1 MHRLPSTPAP
11 PLTLQ
16 KIKESSQSDPPS
28 TPQRHQRSSSSIY
41 YAAAWGPPYKT
52 PTPKRSAENI
62 NRSSNAASAQ
72 LDLGCHKSERE
83 NWLSDDSA
91 NSEGARRRA
100 WTTRSSGE
108 SWLDLHGDHDETAL
122 NSTWNTIV
130 KIQNSSHFEKYFTRS
145 FQTCHKNHDSID
157 TVKIGNIKTAT
168 DTGNQQPISSKA
180 TMLEIEARSSM
191 NNRDPLLRHTSEKL
205 VAETPMTEVAS
216 PSWSDPV
223 DASPHSKRRASAMS
237 GLSSQRSK
245 KRVIWRGKACAIA
258 LPLNDNRG
266 TRPLL
271 TSADVL
277 ARMEQWQDEGLD
289 TRGFKLSN
297 SPNNEELGGQTCRPY
312 PDPDDVL
319 KERDGGQFRVGV
331 PNQAEWDAYVDHLK
345 EEKLRALGVSLNDDG
360 HPRFTRSPFP
370 PPSRAS
376 SQLAGRSL
384 SPPMPPSSA
393 ASHIPLSN
401 GCSSSPGF
409 HASNHSSQ
417 LGSAVSFP
425 PQFAS
430 AQDGIHR
437 SNNSVAYSSMDSM
450 ATAPLNL
457 CPLRTTPPLQRS
469 FAQSANSAHR
479 SDRFS
484 PPATHTLQSVEM
496 AASAVSPLLEERSA
510 IQLNALLDQ
519 RVHCQGSHPW
529 FVPHQ
534 QHRRNYTETAPFDQ
548 FPATSTGASDKQ
560 EIVHP
565 APQGHQRNISEA
577 LQKEV
582 DAAENA
588 LPTIQHFVQARVA
601 AAPLDGVEDIQ
612 RSGMLSSLQKG
623 GNGRDANDAHVHRQ
637 PSKPPAVVSQPL
649 SCQDG
654 GSNTRS
660 SQAGSNKMPFLSHRS
675 ISSPWNSKEVLIP
688 EGANGFRSHSSKCST
703 SRLNVEPEEFK
714 FDPRSHF
721 SSSNFLLS
729 GNAFQPLSSNTVPF
743 YGNNSSHKAIL
754 SKPTIRVGR
763 LNADAPAF
771 KPSTLSG
778 TNSQFH
784 SAAFNVDAP
793 VFNPRRMMR
802 EHTMNQSF
810 GVDFAGTGDKIFTNV
825 SIDGTRKATRRG
837 KVSKPVRQ
845 QDGEEHTE
853 DDEDGR
859 VRVSAARQKRAR
871 IQDKGCDEIPG
882 CASTIPLQ
890 DEGVQLGSS
899 EILLRHSPQV
909 REGDKERQELLL
921 DMSSTATTL
930 RGDYQLLSF
939 EDRSPMA
946 VQTPS
951 GIHALSSHPDPDMQP
966 DGNQDV
972 TSPSTGEQNDP
983 RDTLAGDIGGADN
996 PFVHHSTASLAAL
1009 RWSDLATDKPPGLPS
1024 STSKVPK
1031 LIDLETSSSAR
1042 SPPPSNQVATRH
1054 TEPLSQQLAAVHSKV
1069 SLSPKSA
1076 DENEGHSGQI
1086 RSLEEDIYTAGDAG
1100 GLKNP
1105 TPRSDCIWPGSS
1117 KSASRDYTV
1126 PSYDEIDKVMK
1137 QFEDNPDLGD
1147 ERAEST
1153 PVSPRPTTG
1162 LFLNPSITIRS
1173 DAPTQ
1178 SPIPNQKRHEPV
1190 QGSNEARELLDLSH
1204 LNVDMESR
1212 GFDINRV
1219 GGADIID
1226 WNDALPVTDKGRFQ
1240 SRTQFFDSHVN
1251 SLVRG
1256 ILEDRLSPLE
1266 RALETI
1272 QHSLAFLATRR
1283 RHSRPRTA
1291 TSDGTKHS
1299 DADDEDEDTRPRN
1312 TRIYQTRSPLNQKKD
1327 PKNESVKAAVMEA
1340 LLAHQLQSSS
1350 SAEVYE
1356 PALEQLLGE
1365 VRALKDSSTSCK
1377 GLGEIK
1383 TIVEE
1388 VISTHPRLRGKRVQ
1402 EEHQAGASQKFQMQI
1417 DGLESMIKIANERAE
1432 EEYRAR
1438 RKVEDDLAG
1447 KDRRLS
1453 LVEGEAAQYREASE
1467 EAERSLRMYYE
1478 EKESIEEL
1486 EQSHSELALKNAA
1499 LETTLE
1505 EYRLSHDQW
1514 RIDMEAECKHNTE
1527 LKAVLRSLRREVEE
1541 NSQSKQGLRAK
1552 LERLQD
1558 DMADVME
1565 RFAHDQ
1571 TSWVRKEQEL
1581 SANNKELKAEVQREA
1596 CIRQKMEL
1604 ELDELDKEHKETS
1617 KFRDA
1622 HEISQRE
1629 NMRLEALVAQ
1639 VRQDCRTYE
1648 DSAHRFEREL
1658 NHLRETA
1665 EREASSVRSTHEHN
1679 TGLLKSQHN
1688 SVCASL
1694 EDQISRLQGQLQQ
1707 TRDDR
1712 DEIKANHQSH
1722 LNDHLD
1728 RYGRALHEVEETK
1741 EAALAEQL
1749 RCHEKALN
1757 DLRER
1762 HARALHNASDD
1773 KHRLEAH
1780 LMEKLAL
1787 GSDNIHHLE
1796 GKVTDLE
1803 GRLEISRSAARAA
1816 AAAAVGRGASET
1828 DTPPVS
1834 ESTTA
1839 SMPLARGSGIPEKI
1853 SRQALRESIMVLQD
1867 QLQNR
1872 EQTIDTL
1879 EAELAKV
1886 DKDAPSK
1893 IKDRDTE
1900 IAWLRELLGLRID
1913 DLEEII
1919 HALSDTDYDREAV
1932 KGAVI
1937 RLKTNLQMEQQ
1948 EKERAALGGSSVFSS
1963 ISSLSALTQTPRA
1976 LPMAAAAAWGNW
1988 RKARDNSLA
1997 TLSDLGNVNHQTP
2010 SRSSAGPPS
2019 FLSGLLTPPRTSQKQ
2034 ATPTTHA
2041 PPTMRTLNGRMRTPA
2056 VRPLRAY
2063 SSQARSMSM
2072 RQAEKRPDETPSTPP
2087 LMRSSS
2093 YDQEADGRRSM
2104 ITDLDD
2110 DASPVGSGV
2119 DAGSSLGEPLEALGR

>member
-1 MHRLPSTPAP
+1 V
-11 PLTLQ
+11 
-16 KIKESSQSDPPS
+16 
-28 TPQRHQRSSSSIY
+28 
-41 YAAAWGPPYKT
+41 
-52 PTPKRSAENI
+52 
-62 NRSSNAASAQ
+62 ASAQ
-72 LDLGCHKSERE
+72 LDLGCYKSERE

-108 SWLDLHGDHDETAL
+108 SWLDLHSDHDETAL

-145 FQTCHKNHDSID
+145 FQTCHKNHESID
-157 TVKIGNIKTAT
+157 TVKVGNIKRAA

-180 TMLEIEARSSM
+180 TMLEIETRSSM
-191 NNRDPLLRHTSEKL
+191 INRDPPLRHTSEKP
-205 VAETPMTEVAS
+205 VVETPMTEVAS

-245 KRVIWRGKACAIA
+245 KRVIWRGKACTIA

-266 TRPLL
+266 ARPLF
-271 TSADVL
+271 TPADVL

-289 TRGFKLSN
+289 TRGFKLGN
-297 SPNNEELGGQTCRPY
+297 SPNNEELGSQTCRPY

-345 EEKLRALGVSLNDDG
+345 EEKLRALGVFLNDDE
-360 HPRFTRSPFP
+360 HPRFTLSPFS

-384 SPPMPPSSA
+384 SPPMPSSSA

-409 HASNHSSQ
+409 HASNNSSQ

-430 AQDGIHR
+430 SQGGTHR
-437 SNNSVAYSSMDSM
+437 SNNSVVYSSMDSM
-450 ATAPLNL
+450 AIAPLNL
-457 CPLRTTPPLQRS
+457 CPLRAIPPLQRS

-479 SDRFS
+479 TDRFS
-484 PPATHTLQSVEM
+484 PPATNTLQSVEM

-510 IQLNALLDQ
+510 IQPNALLEQ
-519 RVHCQGSHPW
+519 RGHYQGSHPR

-534 QHRRNYTETAPFDQ
+534 QHQRNYTETAPFDQ
-548 FPATSTGASDKQ
+548 LPATSTGASDKR

-588 LPTIQHFVQARVA
+588 PPTIQHFVQARVA
-601 AAPLDGVEDIQ
+601 AAPLDAVEDVQ
-612 RSGMLSSLQKG
+612 RSGMLSSLPKG
-623 GNGRDANDAHVHRQ
+623 GDGRDANDSHVHRG
-637 PSKPPAVVSQPL
+637 PLKPPAVVLQPL
-649 SCQDG
+649 SCQDS
-654 GSNTRS
+654 GSNARS
-660 SQAGSNKMPFLSHRS
+660 SQAGSNKMPFLTHRPT
-675 ISSPWNSKEVLIP
+675 SSPWNSKEALIP
-688 EGANGFRSHSSKCST
+688 QGANGFRSHSAKCST
-703 SRLNVEPEEFK
+703 SRLNVEAEEFK
-714 FDPRSHF
+714 FDPRSNF

-729 GNAFQPLSSNTVPF
+729 GNAFQPLSSNAVPF

-754 SKPTIRVGR
+754 SKPRIGVGR

-771 KPSTLSG
+771 KPLTFSG
-778 TNSQFH
+778 TDSQFH

-802 EHTMNQSF
+802 EHSMNQSF

-837 KVSKPVRQ
+837 KISNPVRQ
-845 QDGEEHTE
+845 QDREEHTE

-871 IQDKGCDEIPG
+871 IEDKICDEIPG
-882 CASTIPLQ
+882 CASAIPLQ

-899 EILLRHSPQV
+899 EVLLRHSPQV
-909 REGDKERQELLL
+909 REGDKDGQELLL
-921 DMSSTATTL
+921 DMSSTATAL
-930 RGDYQLLSF
+930 RGDYQLLSL

-951 GIHALSSHPDPDMQP
+951 EIYALSSHPNPDVQK

-972 TSPSTGEQNDP
+972 TSLSTGEQNDS
-983 RDTLAGDIGGADN
+983 RDTLAGDIGGANN
-996 PFVHHSTASLAAL
+996 PFVHHSTAPLAAL
-1009 RWSDLATDKPPGLPS
+1009 RWSDLATDKPTGLPS
-1024 STSKVPK
+1024 STSNVPK

-1054 TEPLSQQLAAVHSKV
+1054 TEPLSQQLAAAHSKV

-1086 RSLEEDIYTAGDAG
+1086 RSLEGDIDTTGDAEG
-1100 GLKNP
+1100 IKNP
-1105 TPRSDCIWPGSS
+1105 APRSDCILPGLS

-1137 QFEDNPDLGD
+1137 KSEDNPDLGI
-1147 ERAEST
+1147 EHAEST

-1162 LFLNPSITIRS
+1162 LLNPSIKIRS

-1178 SPIPNQKRHEPV
+1178 SPTPNQERHEPV

-1204 LNVDMESR
+1204 LDVDMESR
-1212 GFDINRV
+1212 RFDIHRV

-1226 WNDALPVTDKGRFQ
+1226 RNDALPVTDKGRFQ
-1240 SRTQFFDSHVN
+1240 GRTQSFDSHIN
-1251 SLVRG
+1251 SLMRG

-1272 QHSLAFLATRR
+1272 QHSLAFLATQR

-1299 DADDEDEDTRPRN
+1299 DADDEDEDARSGN
-1312 TRIYQTRSPLNQKKD
+1312 TRIHQTRSPLNQKKD
-1327 PKNESVKAAVMEA
+1327 RKNESVKAAVMEA
-1340 LLAHQLQSSS
+1340 LVSHQPQSSS

-1365 VRALKDSSTSCK
+1365 IRALKDSSTSCK
-1377 GLGEIK
+1377 GPDEIK

-1402 EEHQAGASQKFQMQI
+1402 EDHQAGASQKFQVQI
-1417 DGLESMIKIANERAE
+1417 DGLESMLKIANERAE

-1438 RKVEDDLAG
+1438 RMVEDNLAG
-1447 KDRRLS
+1447 TDRRLS
-1453 LVEGEAAQYREASE
+1453 LAEGEAAQYREASE
-1467 EAERSLRMYYE
+1467 EAERSLRMYCE
-1478 EKESIEEL
+1478 EKESIDEL

-1514 RIDMEAECKHNTE
+1514 RIDMEAERKHNTE

-1581 SANNKELKAEVQREA
+1581 SANNKELKAEVQREV

-1604 ELDELDKEHKETS
+1604 ELDELDKEHRETS

-1622 HEISQRE
+1622 YEISQRE
-1629 NMRLEALVAQ
+1629 NTRLEALVAQ
-1639 VRQDCRTYE
+1639 VRQQCRAHE

-1665 EREASSVRSTHEHN
+1665 EREASSVRSTYEHN

-1707 TRDDR
+1707 NRDDNN
-1712 DEIKANHQSH
+1712 EIKANHQSH

-1787 GSDNIHHLE
+1787 GSDKIHHLE

-1816 AAAAVGRGASET
+1816 AVAAVGRGASET
-1828 DTPPVS
+1828 DTSPVS

-1853 SRQALRESIMVLQD
+1853 SRQALRESIIVLQD

-1886 DKDAPSK
+1886 DKDAPGK

-1900 IAWLRELLGLRID
+1900 IAWLRELLGVRID

-1932 KGAVI
+1932 KDAVI

-2034 ATPTTHA
+2034 ATPTTRA
-2041 PPTMRTLNGRMRTPA
+2041 PPTMRALNGRISTPA

-2072 RQAEKRPDETPSTPP
+2072 RQAEKRPVWQQPPSDDAYQRPEQRSDETPSTPP

-2104 ITDLDD
+2104 TTDIDD

-2119 DAGSSLGEPLEALGR
+2119 DAGSSLGEPMEALGR